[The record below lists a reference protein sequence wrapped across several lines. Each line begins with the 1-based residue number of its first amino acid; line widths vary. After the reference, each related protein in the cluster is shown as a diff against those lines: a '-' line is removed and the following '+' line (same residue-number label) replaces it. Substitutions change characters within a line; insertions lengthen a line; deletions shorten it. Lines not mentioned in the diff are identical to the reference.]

1 MERNELIEYIIIR
14 HLNNEASPEEEAT
27 LNEWLKSDENKE
39 EYNAIVKIWNDTA
52 VIIPEQNFDT
62 NAAWQSVEKKIQIP
76 VDSPPARLI
85 PLLSWKKIAVAAAV
99 LLTITTSI
107 LFYLNRNKEVS
118 LQNILATQ
126 SNQHVLLPDGSEV
139 LLRKG
144 SEISYAND
152 FDIEERKLRLKGE
165 AYFEIK
171 HNEGKPFR
179 IVTNKS
185 IIEDLGT
192 SFLVRSAGV
201 TEQVMVNAGKV
212 KFISLADTTKN
223 IILSKGQKAILT
235 DNDFTLDSIRTDNI
249 LAWQNKKLVF
259 ENTSLKHVV
268 EDLSNFYQVDIL
280 LSPEIGK
287 TSDQIIINT
296 RFEQQDLQQVLNELQ
311 LITGLTIKKEG
322 DKIILSPKQ
331 KQ

>member
-39 EYNAIVKIWNDTA
+39 EYSTIVKIWNDTA

-76 VDSPPARLI
+76 LDSPPARLI

-107 LFYLNRNKEVS
+107 LFYLNRNKEVP

-235 DNDFTLDSIRTDNI
+235 DNDFTVDSIRTNNI

-259 ENTSLKHVV
+259 ENTPLKHVV

-280 LSPEIGK
+280 LSPEISK
-287 TSDQIIINT
+287 SSEQIIINT